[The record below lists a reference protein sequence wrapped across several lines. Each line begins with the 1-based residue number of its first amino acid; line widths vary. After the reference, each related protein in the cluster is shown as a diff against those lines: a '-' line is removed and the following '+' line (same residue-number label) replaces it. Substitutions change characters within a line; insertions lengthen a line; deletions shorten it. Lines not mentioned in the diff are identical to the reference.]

1 MHASSYAKAEAFLAT
16 YGAELDFS
24 GPPLRVLEVGSKSY
38 HAQDTYRDL
47 FASGRFD
54 YVGLDIEAGA
64 NVDIV
69 PSNPFVWDELSD
81 ASFDLCVSGQTFEH
95 NPYFWATFAEMAR
108 VLRPG
113 GFAFVVA
120 PGAGHVHRYP
130 VDCWRFY
137 PDSWAALATL
147 MGMELVESYFETDD
161 LAQRVEGGQWRDSV
175 CIARKPAL
183 DGAALERFHT
193 RLRRIVAP
201 FADEIVPIAKAP
213 PPGRF
218 AVAYESEMARRA
230 PETLSTRLRRL
241 RFGGAGKLYR

>member
-1 MHASSYAKAEAFLAT
+1 MHVSSYVKAEVFLAT
-16 YGAELDFS
+16 YGAEL
-24 GPPLRVLEVGSKSY
+24 GPPGRLLQVLEVGSKSY
-38 HAQDTYRDL
+38 HADDTYRGL
-47 FASGRFD
+47 FASDRFN
-54 YVGLDIEAGA
+54 YVGLDIDAGL

-69 PSNPFVWDELSD
+69 PSNPFVWKEISD

-95 NPYFWATFAEMAR
+95 NPYFWVTFAEMAR

-147 MGMELVESYFETDD
+147 TGMELVESYFETDD
-161 LAQRVEGGQWRDSV
+161 LASRVEGGRWRDSIGIV
-175 CIARKPAL
+175 RKPAL
-183 DGAALERFHT
+183 DGAALEVFHA

-201 FADEIVPIAKAP
+201 FADEIMPIAKAP

-218 AVAYESEMARRA
+218 AIAYESEMQRRA

-241 RFGGAGKLYR
+241 RFGGAAKVYR